1 MPRFMDRR
9 SETISENSAK
19 LTNSKPLM
27 KQSSDITTFSDLFC
41 GIGGFHY
48 AANQLGLECVF
59 ACDIDQACREQY
71 KHNFGFEPAA
81 DIKLVRAE
89 EVPDHDV
96 LFAGFPCQPFSII
109 GDRRGL
115 DDRRGTL
122 YHEILRIVSVKKP
135 KALVLENVRQFSTN
149 SNGRALNAVLV
160 SLRNLG
166 YFCQWKI
173 LNALDFGLPQKRERV
188 IVVGLLRP
196 GVMDLFQW
204 PKPIPNYKPL
214 ADLLEQNPAQRHFA
228 SETIR
233 KKRMSRHSSKTSP
246 AIWHENKG
254 GNVNSYP
261 FSCALRA
268 NASHNYLLVD
278 GERRLTP
285 REQLRLQGFPE
296 SFEVIGSDSQIRKQV
311 GNAVPIP
318 MIKSV
323 VEGVLSAHSQIK
335 RRNRVTSTL
344 SDRRVHARDS
354 SVHL

>member
-1 MPRFMDRR
+1 MDRR
-9 SETISENSAK
+9 SETISKISGK
-19 LTNSKPLM
+19 LTNSNPILTPL
-27 KQSSDITTFSDLFC
+27 SDIVTFSDLFC

-48 AANQLGLECVF
+48 AAHQLGLKCVF
-59 ACDIDQACREQY
+59 ACDIDKACREQY
-71 KHNFGFEPAA
+71 EHNFGTAPVT
-81 DIKLVRAE
+81 DIKPVTAE
-89 EVPDHDV
+89 DIPDHDI

-122 YHEILRIVSVKKP
+122 YHEILRIVGVKKP
-135 KALVLENVRQFSTN
+135 KALVLENVRQFATN

-160 SLRNLG
+160 SLRDLG
-166 YFCQWKI
+166 YSCQWKV

-188 IVVGLLRP
+188 IMVGLLRP
-196 GVMDLFQW
+196 GVMDLFEW
-204 PKPIPNYKPL
+204 PKPVQDYKPL
-214 ADLLEQNPAQRHFA
+214 ADLLEKNPARKHFA
-228 SETIR
+228 SERIQ
-233 KKRMSRHSSKTSP
+233 KKRLSRHTPKTSP

-254 GNVNSYP
+254 GNVSSYP

-278 GERRLTP
+278 GKRRLTP

-344 SDRRVHARDS
+344 ISRRVHERDS

>member
-1 MPRFMDRR
+1 
-9 SETISENSAK
+9 
-19 LTNSKPLM
+19 M

-96 LFAGFPCQPFSII
+96 LFAGFSCQPFSII

-160 SLRNLG
+160 SLSNFG
-166 YFCQWKI
+166 YSCQWKI

-214 ADLLEQNPAQRHFA
+214 ADVLEQNPAQRHFA

-233 KKRMSRHSSKTSP
+233 KKRMSRHLPKTSP

-254 GNVNSYP
+254 GNVSSSP
-261 FSCALRA
+261 FSCVLRA

-318 MIKSV
+318 MIRSV

-335 RRNRVTSTL
+335 MLPRFLHSRRKSTKRHLRGLMPYL
-344 SDRRVHARDS
+344 S
-354 SVHL
+354 